1 MNDTDAQT
9 KGRSPDEV
17 SPVATALKEAR
28 AVMTNISEIHA
39 PEDSRFPCQED
50 IFAWIPCW
58 VRSQGILSDTYADM
72 SEGPDGSTTFLERHR
87 TNQFLRGV
95 SPCLNSSL

>member
-58 VRSQGILSDTYADM
+58 VRSQGSCQTRTPICPRALMEVLLSSNDI
-72 SEGPDGSTTFLERHR
+72 GPTSF
-87 TNQFLRGV
+87 
-95 SPCLNSSL
+95 